1 MTIKILNNQSL
12 LDVALQHTG
21 SAQNAFLIA
30 KENALS
36 VTSYLVAGTVLMI
49 PEGVPFNGEM
59 LDFYESKKIQPATDE
74 TYTEGETPEELE
86 GIGYWIINKNFKVS

>member
-1 MTIKILNNQSL
+1 MTVKILNNQSL

-30 KENALS
+30 KENSLS
-36 VTSYLVAGTVLMI
+36 VTAYLVAGYELVI
-49 PEGVPFNGEM
+49 PEGVPFNREM
-59 LDFYESKKIQPATDE
+59 FDFYGSKKVQPATDE
-74 TYTEGETPEELE
+74 TYAGDDIPEELE

>member
-1 MTIKILNNQSL
+1 MMIKILNNQSL
-12 LDVALQHTG
+12 IDVALHHTG

-30 KENALS
+30 KENSLS
-36 VTSYLVAGTVLMI
+36 VTSYLVAGYELVI
-49 PEGVPFNGEM
+49 PEGVAFNREM

-74 TYTEGETPEELE
+74 TYNELTQPEELE